1 MVLREKNNT
10 LNISFKSEY
19 TDVYNYV
26 CSKDNKSGYIIKLI
40 QEDMKLNNKETL
52 KEEIKREVLEE
63 LMVFITGLKG

>member
-1 MVLREKNNT
+1 MLREKNNT

>member
-1 MVLREKNNT
+1 MLREKNNT

-19 TDVYNYV
+19 TDVYNHV